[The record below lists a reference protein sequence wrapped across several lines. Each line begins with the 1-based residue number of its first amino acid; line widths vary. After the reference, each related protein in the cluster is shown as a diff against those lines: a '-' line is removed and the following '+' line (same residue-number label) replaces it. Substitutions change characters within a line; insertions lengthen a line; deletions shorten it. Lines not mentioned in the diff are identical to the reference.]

1 MMQKQAALNKVRRKT
16 SALSDLAMSFVL
28 PHENPPRRLPVV
40 PATLT
45 ATLSLMQDKTVS
57 VSDETSTRGFLCR
70 DPCYPLWY
78 DRTITQSS
86 CFLTSDSTGN
96 WNIPTRTDAQ
106 IPLPIWD
113 YISAESNSGTID
125 GVSCSQNDLADMTP
139 LARAPDTGTIA
150 IYVPYGSKLIM
161 SVLSTVA
168 GSGTGIRAELGWWSK
183 GEPKVST
190 IQLQVT
196 GTTGWGFGGLT
207 GSQSVGI
214 GSIVEGNVPY
224 GFVWVKN
231 WQTYG
236 AAPTT
241 AVTTATL
248 RLGWSTSDSSSGPTG
263 QFKSI
268 FPFAFPPEF
277 VNSRTPYEHTRLNSS
292 AALFTNVSAVLSKE
306 GTVLASRLRNA
317 VVDPWMFGVND
328 LNSTHP
334 SLRYYGPLEKGLY
347 TFTTPSGNEGKFSEN
362 VIDIGAPV
370 GNISPSYRPLFNFM
384 DIGIYNAFVF
394 SDLGSAPGATNLA
407 ASCYV
412 HLEFETS
419 SSLFTPGVSYLTL
432 EHLHAAEVALLKF
445 GHFHEN
451 PLHWAAIKSAAL
463 SALRAVGPMIAPVVQ
478 HYATK
483 AVDAGVA
490 MIAGRKAAG
499 DRKMNQE
506 IAIRPAQ
513 ARPSRK
519 SKKAKAK
526 SRRR

>member
-1 MMQKQAALNKVRRKT
+1 MQKQAALNKVRRKT

-45 ATLSLMQDKTVS
+45 ATLSLMQDKTMS
-57 VSDETSTRGFLCR
+57 VGDATFTRGFLCR
-70 DPCYPLWY
+70 DPCYPLWH
-78 DRTITQSS
+78 DRSVSQCS
-86 CFLTSDSTGN
+86 CYLTSDSSGN
-96 WNIPTRTDAQ
+96 WTIPNRTDAT
-106 IPLPIWD
+106 IPLPDWD
-113 YISAESNSGTID
+113 YIGAESNTGTID
-125 GVSCSQNDLADMTP
+125 GASVSQNDLADLTP
-139 LARAPDTGTIA
+139 LARAPDTGTTA

-161 SVLSTVA
+161 SILSTVA
-168 GSGTGIRAELGWWSK
+168 GTGTGIRAELGWWSK
-183 GEPKVST
+183 GEPHVST
-190 IQLQVT
+190 IQMQVT
-196 GTTGWGFGGLT
+196 GTTGWGFGGLA
-207 GSQSVGI
+207 GSSSVGI
-214 GSIVEGNVPY
+214 GSLIEGVIPY

-231 WQTYG
+231 WCTYG
-236 AAPTT
+236 TAPTT
-241 AVTTATL
+241 AVSTATL
-248 RLGWSTSDSSSGPTG
+248 RLGWSTSDSSVAPTG
-263 QFKSI
+263 QFKSL

-292 AALFTNVSAVLSKE
+292 AALFTNVSAVLNKE

-317 VVDPWMFGVND
+317 SVDPWTFGIVD

-347 TFTTPSGNEGKFSEN
+347 TFTTPSGNEGKFSDN
-362 VIDIGAPV
+362 VVDIGAPV
-370 GNISPSYRPLFNFM
+370 GNQSPSFRPLFNFM
-384 DIGIYNAFVF
+384 DVGIYNAFIF
-394 SDLGSAPGATNLA
+394 SDLGSASGATNLA

-451 PLHWAAIKSAAL
+451 PLHWAAIKTAAL
-463 SALRAVGPMIAPVVQ
+463 AALRVVGPMVAPVVQ

-483 AVDAGVA
+483 AVNAGVA

-506 IAIRPAQ
+506 LAPRPTQ
-513 ARPSRK
+513 ERSSK
-519 SKKAKAK
+519 KNKKAKAK

>member
-1 MMQKQAALNKVRRKT
+1 MQKQAALNKVRRKT

-28 PHENPPRRLPVV
+28 PHENPPRRLPVI

-57 VSDETSTRGFLCR
+57 VGDSTFTRGFLCR

-78 DRTITQSS
+78 DRTISQAS
-86 CFLTSDSTGN
+86 CYLTSDSSGN
-96 WNIPTRTDAQ
+96 WTIPNRTDAQ
-106 IPLPIWD
+106 IPLPEWD

-125 GVSCSQNDLADMTP
+125 GASANLNDLADLTP
-139 LARAPDTGTIA
+139 LARAPDTGTTA

-190 IQLQVT
+190 IQMQVT
-196 GTTGWGFGGLT
+196 GTTGWGFGGQAGT
-207 GSQSVGI
+207 SSVGI
-214 GSIVEGNVPY
+214 GSIIEGIVPY

-231 WQTYG
+231 WCTYG
-236 AAPTT
+236 TAPTT
-241 AVTTATL
+241 ATTTATL

-263 QFKSI
+263 QFKSL
-268 FPFAFPPEF
+268 FPFSFPAEF
-277 VNSRTPYEHTRLNSS
+277 VNSRTPYERTRLNSS

-306 GTVLASRLRNA
+306 GTVLAARLRNA
-317 VVDPWMFGVND
+317 SVDPWTFGIVD

-347 TFTTPSGNEGKFSEN
+347 TFTTPSGNEGKFSDN

-370 GNISPSYRPLFNFM
+370 GNSSPTSRPLFNFM
-384 DIGIYNAFVF
+384 DIGLYNAFVF
-394 SDLGSAPGATNLA
+394 SDLGSASGATNLA

-412 HLEFETS
+412 HLEFETN
-419 SSLFTPGVSYLTL
+419 SSLFTPGVSLLTL
-432 EHLHAAEVALLKF
+432 EHLHAAEVALLRF

-451 PLHWAAIKSAAL
+451 PLHWAAIKTAAL
-463 SALRAVGPMIAPVVQ
+463 SALRAVGPMIAPVVR

-490 MIAGRKAAG
+490 MIAGRKAGG
-499 DRKMNQE
+499 DRKMPQE
-506 IAIRPAQ
+506 LAPRPAQ
-513 ARPSRK
+513 MRTARK
-519 SKKAKAK
+519 NKKAKAK